1 MSVFLEPLALTLLFE
16 VIGAYILGIRKLHRL
31 FLVFLVNCIT
41 NPLLVMCSLGLMNIF
56 EPSAGLII
64 TYIVLEPI
72 VIYCEYRMYLE
83 KLETDMNPLV
93 LSVILN
99 LCSIIGGNLWRILL

>member
-1 MSVFLEPLALTLLFE
+1 MSVFLEPLVLTLLFE
-16 VIGAYILGIRKLHRL
+16 LTGAYILGIRKLHRL

-56 EPSAGLII
+56 EPDTGLII

-83 KLETDMNPLV
+83 KLETDLNPLV